1 VRDVVASHNKMLYI
15 FERIHFFLQRLNIYT
30 GIPLTNE
37 LTELLGKIMAQL
49 LCILA
54 LSTKAMKERR
64 MSELIYLLC
73 PFPVDYGT
81 EKILKR
87 LVGRTDVED
96 ALERLDTLT
105 KEEISMTVARNLEVT
120 DRIDGNAMAIKD
132 IVLNVDGNVNA
143 TKELAQDVDSNVKLI
158 TEVIRDVEG
167 NVEETRALTENVGD
181 DVKVIQGVVSSI
193 DHNVKAT
200 KNGMQYFLSVFMH
213 VSTFFF
219 SLPESVAD
227 EVKRLLLPHPVLSIN
242 ADAPSQGTNCK
253 TSFEHGSLLQI
264 RLSIIILHVKLN
276 TVAPE
281 HGLPKAVRSENG
293 RRTDRYCGS
302 VEIVCFSQNICLHEY

>member
-1 VRDVVASHNKMLYI
+1 MPR
-15 FERIHFFLQRLNIYT
+15 
-30 GIPLTNE
+30 
-37 LTELLGKIMAQL
+37 
-49 LCILA
+49 
-54 LSTKAMKERR
+54 
-64 MSELIYLLC
+64 
-73 PFPVDYGT
+73 FPVDYGA

-87 LVGRTDVED
+87 LVGRTEVED

-158 TEVIRDVEG
+158 TEVIRDVDG
-167 NVEETRALTENVGD
+167 NVKATRELTHDVDGNMKAIKELTYNVSDNIKSIEEVVHDVEVHVEETRALTENVGD

-213 VSTFFF
+213 VSTIFF
-219 SLPESVAD
+219 SLPESVTD
-227 EVKRLLLPHPVLSIN
+227 EVKSLLLPHPVLSIN
-242 ADAPSQGTNCK
+242 ASMLTHPHRYPISRKASNMAL
-253 TSFEHGSLLQI
+253 SSGSLYQ
-264 RLSIIILHVKLN
+264 S
-276 TVAPE
+276 
-281 HGLPKAVRSENG
+281 
-293 RRTDRYCGS
+293 
-302 VEIVCFSQNICLHEY
+302 